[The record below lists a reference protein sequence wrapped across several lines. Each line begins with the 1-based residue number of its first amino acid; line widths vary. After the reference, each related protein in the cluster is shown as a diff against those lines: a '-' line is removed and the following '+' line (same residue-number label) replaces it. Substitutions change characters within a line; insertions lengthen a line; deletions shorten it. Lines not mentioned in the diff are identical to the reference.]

1 MELNLCDRL
10 IIVTGASS
18 GFGEAVSRQLIGEG
32 ATVLAIARR
41 TALLEKMADEL
52 GDRCEILTAD
62 VSNPQFPDILME
74 KLQGRRP
81 DGIFVNGG
89 GPPAAGFSEATRDMW
104 ISAFYNIFLWKV
116 DLMRKLLPLFKERH
130 FGRIVFL
137 ESVSVKQPVENLIL
151 SNSFRSAMAG
161 MAKTLAGEIASFGIT
176 VNVLAPGYHDTT
188 AMQRLYSGKAEKTG
202 QSVEEVK
209 KFFIS
214 ETGVSKLGNPTELAN
229 LAVWLLSPNSSFVTG
244 QVISISGNQVKSILG

>member
-1 MELNLCDRL
+1 MELNLNNRL

-18 GFGEAVSRQLIGEG
+18 GFGEAVARQLIAEG

-41 TALLEKMADEL
+41 TALLDKMAAEL
-52 GDRCEILTAD
+52 GDKCEILTAD
-62 VSNPQFPDILME
+62 VSNTQFPEILLE
-74 KLQGRRP
+74 KLQGRIP

-89 GPPAAGFSEATRDMW
+89 GPPAAGFSETTRDMW
-104 ISAFYNIFLWKV
+104 INAFHNIFLWKV
-116 DLMRKLLPLFKERH
+116 DLVKKLLPLFKMRNY
-130 FGRIVFL
+130 GRIVFL
-137 ESVSVKQPVENLIL
+137 ESISVKQPVENLIL
-151 SNSFRSAMAG
+151 SNSIRSAMAG

-176 VNVLAPGYHDTT
+176 VNVLAPGYHDTA

-209 KFFIS
+209 RIFIN
-214 ETGVSKLGNPTELAN
+214 ETGTGKLGNPAELAN

-244 QVISISGNQVKSILG
+244 QVITIAGNQVKGILG